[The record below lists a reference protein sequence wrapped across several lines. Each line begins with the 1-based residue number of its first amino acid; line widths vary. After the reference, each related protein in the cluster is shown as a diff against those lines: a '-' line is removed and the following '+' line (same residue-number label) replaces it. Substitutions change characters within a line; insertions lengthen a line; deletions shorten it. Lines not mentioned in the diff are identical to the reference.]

1 MYILHIYQVCVEN
14 VCARPLRLRACFITF
29 GWLRGVL
36 CGDFIAITFFCCDF
50 IFINIVYFAN
60 KPIFIHFDFN
70 AIRTPKIRWAKYFQ
84 LVNFQAITIYG
95 LMLDEVSIRF
105 LRLMCVRCVRA
116 CVRGWVEP
124 AVLYAQM
131 QTTAIHIP
139 QNKLQTLY
147 SVARDKNINRANT
160 SERQQSSTG
169 RLNRSGMN
177 HSVRCCRHIP
187 YVYQ

>member
-116 CVRGWVEP
+116 CVWVGRACG
-124 AVLYAQM
+124 AVRTNANDGHTYTAE
-131 QTTAIHIP
+131 QTA
-139 QNKLQTLY
+139 
-147 SVARDKNINRANT
+147 NIVFC
-160 SERQQSSTG
+160 G
-169 RLNRSGMN
+169 KG
-177 HSVRCCRHIP
+177 
-187 YVYQ
+187 